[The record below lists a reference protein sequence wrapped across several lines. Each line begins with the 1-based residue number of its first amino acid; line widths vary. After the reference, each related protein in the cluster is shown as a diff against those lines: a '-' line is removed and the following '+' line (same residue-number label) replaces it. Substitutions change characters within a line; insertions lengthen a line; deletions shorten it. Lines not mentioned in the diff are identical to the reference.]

1 MSDTADETTVQ
12 IVVGAIV
19 YDARRGLVFSG
30 TSKARPSAIPA
41 AAPISMRLNYEDRSA
56 PAEASFSWLG
66 AAAEESAGNSFEI
79 VLPLPE
85 HSDQPLCSVTCDL
98 PEWLTLDPAVATFL
112 AEIFPRDDKA
122 YEAMFLRKIHRF
134 GDEALQYFMAR
145 QLSQSFS
152 GKRAY
157 RVGAAVVMTY
167 KALEINDPVLQD
179 EALRHIK
186 MQLLRVDECEITN
199 HPRTNRE
206 HLEISLL
213 CAKWHLELALR
224 RHDEFFA
231 TLEHCRSRAASI
243 TNFFTPAY
251 NLSMTLLMLC
261 ALLARKGDVEQ
272 AAVVA
277 NEGTQI
283 FKSAVAS
290 ATQQLTLFQELRISH
305 RNVHL
310 MLCATKPDKQT
321 DADFKMYF
329 RNSLRVLGEAVDRLT
344 DVALAIYPVQEANRS

>member
-1 MSDTADETTVQ
+1 MSDTADETAVQ

-19 YDARRGLVFSG
+19 YEAQRGLVFSG
-30 TSKARPSAIPA
+30 SAKARPSAIPA
-41 AAPISMRLNYEDRSA
+41 TAPISMSLKYDDRSA
-56 PAEASFSWLG
+56 PAEATFSWLD
-66 AAAEESAGNSFEI
+66 AAVEENAGNSFEI

-85 HSDQPLCSVTCDL
+85 NSDQPLYSVTYDL
-98 PEWLTLDPAVATFL
+98 PDWLTLEPAVATFL

-145 QLSQSFS
+145 QLSQSFT

-167 KALEINDPVLQD
+167 KALEINDPVLQE
-179 EALRHIK
+179 EALQHVK
-186 MQLLRVDECEITN
+186 MQLLHVGDCEITN

-224 RHDEFFA
+224 RFDEFFA

-251 NLSMTLLMLC
+251 NLSMTLLMQC

-272 AAVVA
+272 AAVIA

-321 DADFKMYF
+321 DADFKIYF